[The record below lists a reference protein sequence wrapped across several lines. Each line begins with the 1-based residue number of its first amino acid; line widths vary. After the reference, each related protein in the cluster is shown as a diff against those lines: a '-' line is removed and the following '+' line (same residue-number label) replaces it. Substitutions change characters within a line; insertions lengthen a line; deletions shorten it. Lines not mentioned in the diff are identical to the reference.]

1 MISFRVT
8 EAVQRVGRP
17 VRPARFFAGSGAV
30 LTAAALAVAPA
41 SAPAATG
48 ISVSSTAAAIA
59 APRGAIGGQSV
70 ADFYAARG
78 GRPLWFAPGNEQAA
92 SDLLLLLNTAA
103 LDGLNPKRYR
113 TRDLQ
118 RAMRS
123 AWGGNPVARQRAEML
138 LSQAFAT
145 YVRDLRHA
153 PNVGVIYVD
162 PQLRAQAPS
171 ARAALQ
177 AAATAPSLPQ
187 YVAAMGWMHPFYG
200 QLRGTLSHT
209 RDARERA
216 LLTVNMER
224 ARLLPAANSGRY
236 VLVNAAGQRLYM
248 FNGSEVQD
256 SMRVVVGK
264 PAQPTP
270 MMAALI
276 RFTSLNPYWNVPPDL
291 VAERIAP
298 NVLKQGTSYL
308 RAKGYQVL
316 SDWGDKPKVVSPA
329 TVDWRAV
336 AAGRKEIRVR
346 QLPGPANSM
355 GDMKFMFPNAQGI
368 YLHDTPS
375 TELFSEASRFF
386 SGGCVRL
393 EAAPRLANWL
403 YGKPLRAKGA
413 RPEQKVSLLQPV
425 PVYLTYLTAVP
436 SGGGQVAFFDDSY
449 RRDATRLA
457 QLNRGRRGFL
467 R

>member
-1 MISFRVT
+1 MISFRVL
-8 EAVQRVGRP
+8 EAVQRAGRP
-17 VRPARFFAGSGAV
+17 PRPARFFVGSGAV
-30 LTAAALAVAPA
+30 LTAAILAMAPT
-41 SAPAATG
+41 SAPAAT
-48 ISVSSTAAAIA
+48 SAPASFAASAIA

-70 ADFYAARG
+70 ADFYAARES
-78 GRPLWFAPGNEQAA
+78 RPLWFAPGNEQGAA
-92 SDLLLLLNTAA
+92 DLLVLLNGAS

-113 TRDLQ
+113 VRDLQ

-138 LSQAFAT
+138 LSQAFAA
-145 YVRDLRHA
+145 YVRELRHA
-153 PNVGVIYVD
+153 PDLGVVYVD
-162 PQLRAQAPS
+162 PQLRPEPPTP
-171 ARAALQ
+171 RALLE
-177 AAATAPSLPQ
+177 AAAAAPSLPQ
-187 YVAAMGWMHPFYG
+187 YVGAMGWMHPFYG
-200 QLRGTLSHT
+200 QLRQTLTHA
-209 RDARERA
+209 RDPRERA
-216 LLTVNMER
+216 LLAVNLER
-224 ARLLPAANSGRY
+224 ARLLPAASSGRY
-236 VLVNAAGQRLYM
+236 VLVNTAGQRLYM
-248 FNGSEVQD
+248 FNGAEVQD

-298 NVLKQGTSYL
+298 YVLKQGPSYL

-316 SDWGDKPKVVSPA
+316 SDWGSTPKVISP
-329 TVDWRAV
+329 TTIDWQAV

-375 TELFSEASRFF
+375 TELFGEASRFF

-413 RPEQKVSLLQPV
+413 RPEQKVSLPQPV

-449 RRDATRLA
+449 QRDATRLVE
-457 QLNRGRRGFL
+457 LNRGKRGLL